1 MEPDLLGDLYQE
13 IILDHSRNP
22 MNQRELPQADICGEA
37 VNPFCGDETRVQV
50 QLEAETASA
59 VGGSAIGCAI
69 SQAARSLMT
78 QRLIGASIADMKTMD
93 SLFRSLMD
101 GKSQSEEELERLG
114 DLTVLSSVRRYPVR
128 IKCALLPWLALEEGI
143 EDYLKESS
151 Q

>member
-1 MEPDLLGDLYQE
+1 MGRDVLDDLYQE

-22 MNQRELPQADICGEA
+22 KNQRELPRPDISGEA

-50 QLEAETASA
+50 QLEAERASA

-69 SQAARSLMT
+69 SQAARSIMT
-78 QRLIGASIADMKTMD
+78 DGLIGASIADMQSMD

-101 GKSQSEEELERLG
+101 GDDLSDEELDRLG
-114 DLTVLSSVRRYPVR
+114 DLTVLEGVRRYPVR

-143 EDYLKESS
+143 EDYLKEGC

>member
-1 MEPDLLGDLYQE
+1 MGRDVLDDLYQE

-22 MNQRELPQADICGEA
+22 KNQRELPRPDISGEA

-50 QLEAETASA
+50 QLEAERASA

-69 SQAARSLMT
+69 SQAARSIMT
-78 QRLIGASIADMKTMD
+78 DGLIGASIADMQSMD

-101 GKSQSEEELERLG
+101 GDDLSDEELDRLG
-114 DLTVLSSVRRYPVR
+114 DLTVLEGVRRYPVR

-143 EDYLKESS
+143 EDYLKEGG

>member
-1 MEPDLLGDLYQE
+1 MGRDVLDDLYQE

-22 MNQRELPQADICGEA
+22 KNQRELPQPDISGEA

-50 QLEAETASA
+50 QLDAERASA

-69 SQAARSLMT
+69 SQAARSIMT
-78 QRLIGASIADMKTMD
+78 EWLIGASIADMQSMD
-93 SLFRSLMD
+93 ALFRSLMNGD
-101 GKSQSEEELERLG
+101 HLSEDELDRLG
-114 DLTVLSSVRRYPVR
+114 DLTVLEGVRRYPVR

-143 EDYLKESS
+143 EDYLKEGG

>member
-1 MEPDLLGDLYQE
+1 MGRDVLGDLYQE
-13 IILDHSRNP
+13 IILDHSRSP
-22 MNQRELPQADICGEA
+22 KNQRELPQPDITGEA

-50 QLEAETASA
+50 KLEAERASA

-78 QRLIGASIADMKTMD
+78 EWLIGASIADMKAMD

-101 GKSQSEEELERLG
+101 GDDLSEEQLDRLG
-114 DLTVLSSVRRYPVR
+114 DLTVLEGVRRYPVR
-128 IKCALLPWLALEEGI
+128 IKCALLPWIALEEGI
-143 EDYLKESS
+143 EDYMREAG

>member
-1 MEPDLLGDLYQE
+1 MGRDVLDDLYQE

-22 MNQRELPQADICGEA
+22 KNQRELPRPDITGEA

-50 QLEAETASA
+50 QLEAERASA

-69 SQAARSLMT
+69 SQAARAIMT
-78 QRLIGASIADMKTMD
+78 GWLFGASIEDMKAMD

-101 GKSQSEEELERLG
+101 GDELSEEDLDRLG
-114 DLTVLSSVRRYPVR
+114 ELTVLEGVRRYPVR

-143 EDYLKESS
+143 EDYLKEGGR
-151 Q
+151 

>member
-1 MEPDLLGDLYQE
+1 MGRDVLDDLYQE

-22 MNQRELPQADICGEA
+22 KNQREVPQPDIRGEA
-37 VNPFCGDETRVQV
+37 VNPFCGDETRVEV
-50 QLEAETASA
+50 KLEADKVSA

-78 QRLIGASIADMKTMD
+78 EGLAGASIADMKAMD
-93 SLFRSLMD
+93 SLFRSLMGGD
-101 GKSQSEEELERLG
+101 DLSEEDLDRLG
-114 DLTVLSSVRRYPVR
+114 DLTVLEGVRRFPVR

-143 EDYLKESS
+143 EDYLKEAG

>member
-1 MEPDLLGDLYQE
+1 MLDDLYQE

-22 MNQRELPQADICGEA
+22 KNQRELPRPDISGEA

-50 QLEAETASA
+50 QLEAERASA
-59 VGGSAIGCAI
+59 VGGSEIGCAI
-69 SQAARSLMT
+69 SQAARSIMT
-78 QRLIGASIADMKTMD
+78 DGLIGASIADMRSMD

-101 GKSQSEEELERLG
+101 GDDLSDEELDRLG
-114 DLTVLSSVRRYPVR
+114 DLTVLEGGRRYPVR

-143 EDYLKESS
+143 EAYQKEGC

>member
-1 MEPDLLGDLYQE
+1 MGRDVLDDLYQE

-22 MNQRELPQADICGEA
+22 KNQRELRQPDICGEA

-50 QLEAETASA
+50 QLESERASA

-69 SQAARSLMT
+69 SQAARSIMT
-78 QRLIGASIADMKTMD
+78 EWLLGASIADMKAMD

-101 GKSQSEEELERLG
+101 GDELSEDELDRLG
-114 DLTVLSSVRRYPVR
+114 DLTVLEGVRRYPVR

-143 EDYLKESS
+143 EDYLKEAGR
-151 Q
+151 